1 MKKIKERKV
10 NEKNIRKT
18 KKENILN
25 VITLSFLFLLPI
37 FSTTYFHSSY
47 VTLFEVIIICLIF
60 IATLVIYKDSRK
72 NSKYIFLYYLLC
84 LIYLLINYLR
94 ADDFYSLVPGNF
106 NYSVFEE
113 FTTIL
118 KLMMPITFLYSL
130 YYQKIDYKKYMLVL
144 KVWLILICGSI
155 IITNIF
161 KISLSS
167 YSNEVISKN
176 IFEWSINNYYQETAS
191 KGMFMYANQEAVI
204 MLMMLL
210 VFIYD
215 FIYKNKKSIFYI
227 FFLAVSMLMLGTR
240 VSSVGGF
247 LTLICAY
254 LFYVIYAL
262 FKKEKFN
269 KFSLYIIII
278 IVFWGL
284 LLPISPYANRNIE
297 SNTVWENDEVV
308 VNSLTEEISDETLE
322 ENMGEI
328 NSEIAYVYDNY
339 NPNYLSKVFFE
350 EYYPIEYDSG
360 FWYDFVKN
368 TNINDMNYRLI
379 EKSIINRVVE
389 MNGKTSDIFFGI
401 SNVRIQNI
409 VNIEKDFVL
418 HYYAF
423 GIIGSIILLLVYIIV
438 FIYSIYK
445 FFKYQTYYL
454 FIMATVVVLFL
465 FSAFLTGN
473 IINSINTIIPF
484 VFIVIG
490 VFRGKGLEK

>member
-1 MKKIKERKV
+1 M
-10 NEKNIRKT
+10 
-18 KKENILN
+18 
-25 VITLSFLFLLPI
+25 LPV

-106 NYSVFEE
+106 DYSLFDE

-144 KVWLILICGSI
+144 KVWVILICGSI

-167 YSNEVISKN
+167 YSNEVITKN
-176 IFEWSINNYYQETAS
+176 IFEWNINNYYPETAS
-191 KGMFMYANQEAVI
+191 KAFFMYANQEAVI

-215 FIYKNKKSIFYI
+215 FIYKNKKSILYI
-227 FFLAVSMLMLGTR
+227 FFLAIAMLMLGTR

-254 LFYVIYAL
+254 LFYIIYVL
-262 FKKEKFN
+262 YKKEKFKKN
-269 KFSLYIIII
+269 SLYIIII
-278 IVFWGL
+278 IAFWGY

-297 SNTVWENDEVV
+297 LNTIQESDINEIKESFEDEDFI
-308 VNSLTEEISDETLE
+308 TTD
-322 ENMGEI
+322 
-328 NSEIAYVYDNY
+328 DNFYEKY
-339 NPNYLSKVFFE
+339 NPSFLPEVFFE
-350 EYYPIEYDSG
+350 KFYPIKYD
-360 FWYDFVKN
+360 YDFWDNFVN
-368 TNINDMNYRLI
+368 TIPLYDMNYRLI
-379 EKSIINRVVE
+379 EISIIERVKE
-389 MNGKTSDIFFGI
+389 INNDKLDIIFGI

-409 VNIEKDFVL
+409 VNIERDFVL

-423 GIIGSIILLLVYIIV
+423 GIIGSIILLLVYILV
-438 FIYSIYK
+438 FVYSIYK